1 MNFEFVRAGSLRFFP
16 ILSFVP
22 ILWFQYFEERSHF
35 FLLLTAALPAFI
47 SYAWILV
54 RDRDRK
60 SLRFWFAFGLIL
72 RIAFMFSDPILSEDA
87 YRFLWDGL
95 LIQEGVSPFAF
106 LPKEFPIEALS
117 PQARKLA
124 VELLQ
129 SMNSPQFY
137 SVYPPIL
144 QFFFFLSAKAMFVFA
159 NVKAGILFWKTIL
172 LLSEFGVFWLLY
184 KILINYKIASEKIL
198 IYWLNPLVLVEITG
212 NAHPESILV
221 FFFAGTLHLF
231 VRWQNENRIRD
242 LFSASAFFLCGILTK
257 ITPLILVP
265 FLFFSIA
272 NGKRSFLRRQGLWIS
287 GTAIAVFVA
296 LAWIGFSFFPELIRK
311 QKTSGLGVFFQL
323 FEFNGSVY
331 YVLREFLRWIG
342 ENFYAAGKICGASTL
357 VAISLFSF
365 WKRNEEGPQNVFRT
379 AESVYLIFLI
389 FSTTVH
395 PWYILPL
402 IVCSIFSGN
411 IYPIVWSCLIFVSYS
426 AYSVFP
432 YKDSFFWLSF
442 EYGILFLFLHMDIYE
457 KYRRGTRH
465 SHGTKRPL

>member
-1 MNFEFVRAGSLRFFP
+1 MNIEFVRVGSVRLIL

-22 ILWFQYFEERSHF
+22 ILWFLYFEERSHF
-35 FLLLTAALPAFI
+35 FLLLASVLPAFI
-47 SYAWILV
+47 SYVWILV
-54 RDRDRK
+54 RDRDRS
-60 SLRFWFAFGLIL
+60 SLRFWIGIGLIL
-72 RIAFMFSDPILSEDA
+72 RIAFLFSDPILSEDA

-106 LPKEFPIEALS
+106 LPKEFPIDAFS
-117 PQARKLA
+117 PQGRKLA

-144 QFFFFLSAKAMFVFA
+144 QFFFFLSAKTMLVFGT
-159 NVKAGILFWKTIL
+159 VKAGILFWKTML
-172 LLSEFGVFWLLY
+172 LLSEFGLVWILY
-184 KILINYKIASEKIL
+184 KILIYYRIASEKIL

-221 FFFAGTLHLF
+221 FFFTGTLYSF
-231 VRWQNENRIRD
+231 ARWQNESRLRD
-242 LFSASAFFLCGILTK
+242 LFFAIAFFLCGILTK

-265 FLFFSIA
+265 FLIFSIA
-272 NGKRSFLRRQGLWIS
+272 NGKRSDLRRQGFWIS
-287 GTAIAVFVA
+287 GTVIAVCVVF
-296 LAWIGFSFFPELIRK
+296 AWIGFSVFPELLQK

-342 ENFYAAGKICGASTL
+342 ENFYAAGKICGVVTL
-357 VAISLFSF
+357 VVIALFSF
-365 WKRNEEGPQNVFRT
+365 WKRKEEGLQNVFRT
-379 AESVYLIFLI
+379 AESIYLIFLI

-402 IVCSIFSGN
+402 VVCSIFSGN

-426 AYSVFP
+426 TYSVFP
-432 YKDSFFWLSF
+432 YKDSFFWLCF
-442 EYGILFLFLHMDIYE
+442 EYGILFLFLHIDY
-457 KYRRGTRH
+457 KRGVSKKDASFARD
-465 SHGTKRPL
+465 